1 PGAPLLRAL
10 LEREGGP
17 AFARS
22 EAEER
27 FLALV
32 RKARLPGPEL
42 NVRLAGEEVDF
53 LWRRERLVV
62 EVDGFE
68 LHSSRDSFENDRRRD
83 ADLYG
88 LGLHHQRVTWR
99 QITEAHDAT
108 LVRATR
114 ALAASAPET
123 AGPAD
128 TRRGGQGRERRPAG
142 GRRGR
147 GVRGPARRRERD
159 DGR

>member
-42 NVRLAGEEVDF
+42 NVRIAGEEVDF

-68 LHSSRDSFENDRRRD
+68 FHSSRDSFENDRRRD
-83 ADLYG
+83 ADLFG
-88 LGLHHQRVTWR
+88 LGLRVVRVTWR
-99 QITEAHDAT
+99 HITKEPEAT
-108 LVRATR
+108 LVRVTR
-114 ALAASAPET
+114 ALVANGLEAARSE
-123 AGPAD
+123 
-128 TRRGGQGRERRPAG
+128 ERRVG
-142 GRRGR
+142 TEGRGRR
-147 GVRGPARRRERD
+147 
-159 DGR
+159 